1 VYKSIPAGAGDKM
14 QYLVH
19 NFNDNTIRFILKY
32 PCLLDPEALKG
43 AARALILSTGV
54 LHSSFRPGRFSARWQ
69 ISDSIEDDCFFQY
82 VPSSGD
88 PTAEALSLACLP
100 VTLDGKSQLI
110 CRLVQSS
117 CESFVVLTVSHL
129 CVDGGDGKY
138 LLRKL
143 TEAYNLILSS
153 GSCRSLSIKQGSRSV
168 RQLYRSLRPGQFLSL
183 LKDPR
188 TGVKSVCPFP
198 SDQPGRPVILHET
211 IPETVMTAARLRAK
225 DSGATVND
233 LLIAACYHAYAA
245 LPGVDARAPMSVMS
259 MLDLRRHCPGHDSEG
274 LSNLSGSLPTALMKG
289 VSGSYEET
297 LADISAQTLRIKSDP
312 LAGLHGMPLLHIAA
326 STAPLRLVEMAA
338 SRLYGS
344 MSVGLTNLG
353 NIDCG
358 QLAMGGVRPAAGWFA
373 GPLKKKPGM
382 QVSAASFG
390 SACALCIAG
399 CYADEDISLLQA
411 LLRRIAGIIK
421 DYSQI

>member
-1 VYKSIPAGAGDKM
+1 MRIF
-14 QYLVH
+14 
-19 NFNDNTIRFILKY
+19 FNKL
-32 PCLLDPEALKG
+32 P
-43 AARALILSTGV
+43 
-54 LHSSFRPGRFSARWQ
+54 
-69 ISDSIEDDCFFQY
+69 
-82 VPSSGD
+82 GD
-88 PTAEALSLACLP
+88 PLESLDSGFRSMLGIQEDYAHAAGFYALCSQERTIYKVLDQFTCSYIYFMLPEPLASASVIIGPYLTTNLSREQ
-100 VTLDGKSQLI
+100 VLEKS
-110 CRLVQSS
+110 VQIGVQPQFLSQ
-117 CESFVVLTVSHL
+117 
-129 CVDGGDGKY
+129 
-138 LLRKL
+138 
-143 TEAYNLILSS
+143 TEDYYNLILSS
-153 GSCRSLSIKQGSRSV
+153 GSCQSLSIKQGSRSV
-168 RQLYRSLRPGQFLSL
+168 LHLYRNLRPGQFLSL

-198 SDQPGRPVILHET
+198 SDEPGRPVILHET
-211 IPETVMTAARLRAK
+211 IPESVMTAARLRAK
-225 DSGATVND
+225 ESGTTVND

-245 LPGVDARAPMSVMS
+245 LPGVDAHAPMSVMS
-259 MLDLRRHCPGHDSEG
+259 MFDLRRHCPGHDSEG
-274 LSNLSGSLPTALMKG
+274 LGNLSGSLPTALMKG
-289 VSGSYEET
+289 ISGSFEET
-297 LADISAQTLRIKSDP
+297 LADIAAQTLRVKSDP

-358 QLAMGGVRPAAGWFA
+358 QLAMSGVSPDAGWFA

-390 SACALCIAG
+390 GACALCIAG